1 MHEMHQAP
9 CAYLARRR
17 HAMNCI
23 RRRLVCC
30 AGIAVASL
38 AVSMPAPA
46 QTYPSHPV
54 RAIVPY
60 PPGGATDI
68 IARPIL
74 QELSKRLGQPFHVEN
89 VPGASGDIGTAK
101 AARAPADGYTLL
113 FAASTH
119 VVNLSLFDRVP
130 YDPIK
135 DFSPITLAATSP
147 AVLSVHPTFPAR
159 TLDELIALIRAQPGK
174 YAYASGGTG
183 TQPQLAGEQLRL
195 SLGLDLVHVPY
206 NGGAPALVSMI
217 GGHTPIGLSTL
228 SPAVPHIKS
237 GKLRALAITG
247 HKPLPAVPDVPTL
260 AEAGYPN
267 IEGDTWVG
275 VLAPAGT
282 DTQVVTLL
290 NREIVA
296 ILSQPAMKERLVEL
310 GYETVGNT
318 ADEFAA
324 PRRNE
329 ILKWARIIRS
339 AGIKAQ

>member
-1 MHEMHQAP
+1 MNSN
-9 CAYLARRR
+9 RRR
-17 HAMNCI
+17 F
-23 RRRLVCC
+23 LSC
-30 AGIAVASL
+30 AGIAAASL
-38 AVSMPAPA
+38 AASMPAPA
-46 QTYPSHPV
+46 QTYPAHPV

-74 QELSKRLGQPFHVEN
+74 HELSRRLGQQFHVEN

-101 AARAPADGYTLL
+101 AARAAPDGYTLL
-113 FAASTH
+113 FAYSSH

-135 DFSPITLAATSP
+135 DFAPVTLAVTSP
-147 AVLSVHPTFPAR
+147 AVLSVHPAFPAK
-159 TLDELIALIRAQPGK
+159 TLEELISLIRTQPGK

-195 SLGLDLVHVPY
+195 SLGLDLAHVPY

-217 GGHTPIGLSTL
+217 GGHTPIGFSTL

-237 GKLRALAITG
+237 GKLRALAISG
-247 HKPLPAVPDVPTL
+247 RKRSPSVPDVPTMS
-260 AEAGYPN
+260 EAGYPN

-282 DTQVVTLL
+282 DARVVSLL
-290 NREIVA
+290 HREIVG
-296 ILSQPAMKERLVEL
+296 ILVQPAMKERLVEL
-310 GYETVGNT
+310 GYEPVGNSP
-318 ADEFAA
+318 DEFAA
-324 PRRNE
+324 QIRDE
-329 ILKWARIIRS
+329 IPKWAKMIRS

>member
-1 MHEMHQAP
+1 
-9 CAYLARRR
+9 
-17 HAMNCI
+17 MNSI
-23 RRRLVCC
+23 RRRFLAC
-30 AGIAVASL
+30 AGVAVASL
-38 AVSMPAPA
+38 AASIPALG
-46 QTYPSHPV
+46 QTYPAHPV

-74 QELSKRLGQPFHVEN
+74 HELSKRLGQQFHVEN

-101 AARAPADGYTLL
+101 AAKAAPDGYTLL
-113 FAASTH
+113 FAYSSH

-135 DFSPITLAATSP
+135 DFSPITLAVTSP
-147 AVLSVHPTFPAR
+147 AVLSVHPSFPAK
-159 TLDELIALIRAQPGK
+159 TLGELIALIRAQPGK
-174 YAYASGGTG
+174 YTYASGGTG

-206 NGGAPALVSMI
+206 NGGGPALVSMI
-217 GGHTPIGLSTL
+217 GGHTPIGFSTL

-237 GKLRALAITG
+237 GKLRALAISG
-247 HKPLPAVPDVPTL
+247 QKRLPSVPDVPTM

-282 DTQVVTLL
+282 DTQVVALL
-290 NREIVA
+290 NREIVG
-296 ILSQPAMKERLVEL
+296 IVTQPAMKERLMEL
-310 GYETVGNT
+310 GYEPVGNT
-318 ADEFAA
+318 AEEFAA
-324 PRRNE
+324 QIRNE
-329 ILKWARIIRS
+329 IPKWEKIIRS
-339 AGIKAQ
+339 AGIKPQ